1 MNPEF
6 ILGRPVLNGVSMHLH
21 VEFLI
26 MEAVLEHP
34 KRTLAKIVNNVCCMS
49 KQDVS
54 MLWQAFF
61 KYLKEIVSV
70 SIGLSYFFA
79 PASLSRYA
87 N

>member
-34 KRTLAKIVNNVCCMS
+34 DERTLAEILQNVCCMS

-54 MLWQAFF
+54 ML
-61 KYLKEIVSV
+61 
-70 SIGLSYFFA
+70 
-79 PASLSRYA
+79 
-87 N
+87 